1 MNKKSYSLRKQQ
13 AKSGRIFAIP
23 FYLGFLFFF
32 LKPMFQSIMFV
43 FQRVTMQEF
52 GYKRV
57 FVGLS
62 NLKYI
67 FTEDTYY
74 TTNLVSSVVKMLWQ
88 VPVILVLSLFFALI
102 LNQKFHGR
110 TFVRA
115 VFFLPVILASGII
128 LELINSDVAANQI
141 MSGNAVAGG
150 EITQSDA
157 LATLL
162 TDLGLSSKVINF
174 ATNISDNLF
183 NLAWL
188 TGIQTVIFLAAV
200 QSISGSLYEA
210 AMVEGASSWEIF
222 WKITLP
228 MISPMILTNFIYS
241 VVDCF
246 TLNTNAVMKQ
256 VLNTAAQLKYGWSA
270 AMAWVYFLII
280 FAVILIVI
288 KIFSALEADKPK
300 GKKRYEKT

>member
-88 VPVILVLSLFFALI
+88 VPVILVRSLFFALI

>member
-1 MNKKSYSLRKQQ
+1 MKNKAYSLRKQQ
-13 AKSGRIFAIP
+13 AISGRLFAIP

>member
-1 MNKKSYSLRKQQ
+1 
-13 AKSGRIFAIP
+13 
-23 FYLGFLFFF
+23 
-32 LKPMFQSIMFV
+32 
-43 FQRVTMQEF
+43 MQEF

-174 ATNISDNLF
+174 ATNITCLIWRGLRVYKRLYSWRLF
-183 NLAWL
+183 KAYRGRCMKRQWL
-188 TGIQTVIFLAAV
+188 R
-200 QSISGSLYEA
+200 
-210 AMVEGASSWEIF
+210 
-222 WKITLP
+222 
-228 MISPMILTNFIYS
+228 
-241 VVDCF
+241 
-246 TLNTNAVMKQ
+246 
-256 VLNTAAQLKYGWSA
+256 
-270 AMAWVYFLII
+270 
-280 FAVILIVI
+280 
-288 KIFSALEADKPK
+288 ALHR
-300 GKKRYEKT
+300 GKSFGK

>member
-1 MNKKSYSLRKQQ
+1 
-13 AKSGRIFAIP
+13 
-23 FYLGFLFFF
+23 
-32 LKPMFQSIMFV
+32 
-43 FQRVTMQEF
+43 
-52 GYKRV
+52 
-57 FVGLS
+57 
-62 NLKYI
+62 
-67 FTEDTYY
+67 
-74 TTNLVSSVVKMLWQ
+74 MLWQ

-102 LNQKFHGR
+102 LNQKFHGK

-288 KIFSALEADKPK
+288 KIFSALEAEKPK

>member
-1 MNKKSYSLRKQQ
+1 MKKSYSLRKQQ
-13 AKSGRIFAIP
+13 AKYGRLFAVP

-43 FQRVTMQEF
+43 FQRITIQEF
-52 GYKRV
+52 GYNKE

-62 NLKYI
+62 NIKYI

-74 TTNLVSSVVKMLWQ
+74 TTNLVSSVTDMLWQ
-88 VPVILVLSLFFALI
+88 VPVILILSLFFALI

-128 LELINSDVAANQI
+128 LQLIQTDVAASQI
-141 MSGNAVAGG
+141 MSGNSVAGG

-162 TDLGLSSKVINF
+162 TELGLSSKIINF
-174 ATNISDNLF
+174 ATQIANSLF
-183 NLAWL
+183 NLAWR
-188 TGIQTVIFLAAV
+188 TGIQTVIFLAAI
-200 QSISGSLYEA
+200 QSISTSLYEA

-246 TLNTNAVMKQ
+246 TSNENAVMQQ
-256 VLNTAAQLKYGWSA
+256 VLNTASQLRYGWSA
-270 AMAWVYFLII
+270 AMAWVYFII
-280 FAVILIVI
+280 ILFVILLVV
-288 KIFSALEADKPK
+288 KLFTSFDSDKTK
-300 GKKRYEKT
+300 RRKRYAKV

>member
-1 MNKKSYSLRKQQ
+1 MNKKAYSLRKQQ
-13 AKSGRIFAIP
+13 AITGRLFAIP

-32 LKPMFQSIMFV
+32 LKPMFQSLMFV
-43 FQRVTMQEF
+43 FQRVTLQEF
-52 GYKRV
+52 GYKQE

-115 VFFLPVILASGII
+115 AFFLPVILASGII

-162 TDLGLSSKVINF
+162 TDLGLSSKIINF
-174 ATNISDNLF
+174 ATNVADNLF

-188 TGIQTVIFLAAV
+188 TGIQTVIFLAAI

-210 AMVEGASSWEIF
+210 AMVEGASAWEIF

-256 VLNTAAQLKYGWSA
+256 VLNTASQLKYGWSA

-280 FAVILIVI
+280 FVVILIVI
-288 KIFSALEADKPK
+288 KVFSALEADKPK

>member
-67 FTEDTYY
+67 FIEDTYY

>member
-1 MNKKSYSLRKQQ
+1 LNKKSYSLRKQQ